1 MVVLM
6 ASRTCK
12 SQPRCQDE
20 ADERTL
26 VLSLAKRKAA
36 GIPHGEPPVARLN
49 LRVL

>member
-6 ASRTCK
+6 ASRACETQ
-12 SQPRCQDE
+12 SGRHDE
-20 ADERTL
+20 PDERTL